1 MGTFRGRRGT
11 DGEAMT
17 PDALRHAIAS
27 GDEQAARRAVRA
39 CGDSLREGS
48 ADEPSALIAA
58 LVALATH
65 PSPIIRQAVADVC
78 DAFPDR
84 EFDETHAR
92 LLSDVDHYVVAAAE
106 AAGHRHAQGRL
117 RRTKRKAEEKLV
129 VDALHDL
136 ERTYDK
142 GARRLA
148 EGAVERGI
156 EHFTAH
162 LAHEVMKAELSNHR
176 ALSELE
182 AELERPER
190 RPLLVKEQIATVRV
204 RSKFAFSM
212 IRRARD
218 YTERSKRDF
227 KEESLAPLLEEA
239 RAQLVDRLGPKSA
252 KLALSLDVDPAIRL
266 EMDRH
271 LVLQA
276 LQNVLQNAAEAY
288 PEGAARL
295 AVRVSASARRG
306 GSEVVIVVADD
317 GAGIPEEHLETLFV
331 PFGSRKTGGTGLGL
345 LIVRRAIEEVHGG
358 ELVIASP
365 PGEGTSVTMTLPAK
379 QGRR

>member
-1 MGTFRGRRGT
+1 M
-11 DGEAMT
+11 
-17 PDALRHAIAS
+17 
-27 GDEQAARRAVRA
+27 
-39 CGDSLREGS
+39 
-48 ADEPSALIAA
+48 
-58 LVALATH
+58 
-65 PSPIIRQAVADVC
+65 
-78 DAFPDR
+78 
-84 EFDETHAR
+84 
-92 LLSDVDHYVVAAAE
+92 
-106 AAGHRHAQGRL
+106 
-117 RRTKRKAEEKLV
+117 
-129 VDALHDL
+129 DALHDL
-136 ERTYDK
+136 ERTYDP

-148 EGAVERGI
+148 ERAVERGI

-162 LAHEVMKAELSNHR
+162 LAHEVMKAELSIHR

-182 AELERPER
+182 TELERPER
-190 RPLLVKEQIATVRV
+190 RPLLVKEQIATVRE

-218 YTERSKRDF
+218 YTERLKRDF

-252 KLALSLDVDPAIRL
+252 KLALSVDVDPAIQL

-288 PEGAARL
+288 AEGTARL

-317 GAGIPEEHLETLFV
+317 GAGIPEEHRETLFI
-331 PFGSRKTGGTGLGL
+331 PFGSRKSGGTGLGL
-345 LIVRRAIEEVHGG
+345 LIVRRAIKEVHGG

-365 PGEGTSVTMTLPAK
+365 PEGGTCVTMTLPAK
-379 QGRR
+379 QGAR